1 MKGVFWNCDGFRDP
15 KKHRFVTD
23 LTKEFNLSFIAL
35 SETGKK
41 DFSDAFLKNLCAG
54 KDFLWHCK
62 EPRGR
67 SGGMVLGIDFNVYDI
82 GSIDEGDFYVKSL
95 LRNKSD
101 GFKWALVSVYG
112 PAQDNFKEAFLA
124 ELVNMTS
131 HVSEPILIGGILT
144 CLGSRQIRITTIL
157 TQDGLFSSMR

>member
-67 SGGMVLGIDFNVYDI
+67 SGGMVLGD
-82 GSIDEGDFYVKSL
+82 
-95 LRNKSD
+95 R
-101 GFKWALVSVYG
+101 
-112 PAQDNFKEAFLA
+112 P
-124 ELVNMTS
+124 
-131 HVSEPILIGGILT
+131 
-144 CLGSRQIRITTIL
+144 
-157 TQDGLFSSMR
+157 